1 MTNNELIAMLRKHKD
16 APELGG
22 VASVSHDEAAWARL
36 SSEIGI
42 DAKLER
48 ASYSMV
54 DYLHYLNYQFSHV
67 LLKPMSVGFSAVL
80 LIFGSWVATVNASF
94 DSVPGDVLYPVKLA
108 TERAQISI
116 STSGEQRAKLH
127 AEFAGRRLDEVNAI
141 TSSDAEGKD
150 EKVKIAVEGFKQEI
164 ASVNDE
170 LMNVQISNP
179 GQAGALA
186 IIVDQKTD
194 EYEATIAQ
202 SEPAADALA
211 SAQESNAQAVDAI
224 VKSNEDNE
232 RPQTSESLQKNFQS
246 ELSSLNSRTALS
258 LGRLSVIESVLAKRT
273 TVDPT
278 FAARIDEA
286 RGAVSDH
293 QDSIQKAMTVL
304 ADGGYRKAF
313 ELLAEIDGD
322 VTRSEEIITELEI
335 DITNPSTGS
344 GSTTGA

>member
-22 VASVSHDEAAWARL
+22 VASVSHDDAAWARL
-36 SSEIGI
+36 SREIGS

-54 DYLHYLNYQFSHV
+54 DYLQYVNYQFSHV

-150 EKVKIAVEGFKQEI
+150 EKVQIAVDGFKKEI

-170 LMNVQISNP
+170 LMNVQVSNP
-179 GQAGALA
+179 EQAGALA

-194 EYEATIAQ
+194 EYEATIVQ
-202 SEPAADALA
+202 SEPAAAALE
-211 SAQESNAQAVDAI
+211 SAKESNALAVDAI
-224 VKSNEDNE
+224 VKSSEASE
-232 RPQTSESLQKNFQS
+232 QPRTSESLQQNFQA
-246 ELSSLNSRTALS
+246 EVSSLNSRIALS
-258 LGRLSVIESVLAKRT
+258 LGRLSVIEGALAKKTSVDPSYAERIKEARAGVNAHGDEIQKASSVLA
-273 TVDPT
+273 
-278 FAARIDEA
+278 A
-286 RGAVSDH
+286 
-293 QDSIQKAMTVL
+293 
-304 ADGGYRKAF
+304 GGYRKTF
-313 ELLAEIDGD
+313 ELLAGIDAD
-322 VTRSEEIITELEI
+322 VAHSEELITELEI
-335 DITNPSTGS
+335 DIT
-344 GSTTGA
+344 TGA